1 MAESP
6 RIIDS
11 TVATIGEFF
20 VGPPVDWRLGARV
33 LWADQVGV
41 DEAGRTTLRFV
52 WGWLSG
58 AEGGGESSYVEV
70 VA

>member
-1 MAESP
+1 M
-6 RIIDS
+6 
-11 TVATIGEFF
+11 GN
-20 VGPPVDWRLGARV
+20 
-33 LWADQVGV
+33 QVGRVTGPDSIELLYQCITTDGEIRAGWSRGVVAV

>member
-1 MAESP
+1 
-6 RIIDS
+6 
-11 TVATIGEFF
+11 
-20 VGPPVDWRLGARV
+20 
-33 LWADQVGV
+33 
-41 DEAGRTTLRFV
+41 LRFV